1 MSQNHSF
8 IHSLLLSLLLLS
20 AATSA
25 VAQKTY
31 IVCVGVGANNSGQDQ
46 LNCPRNDMN
55 ALARFYKKYNGT
67 QPFVLLDANAT
78 RSHILKVLKEE
89 FAKSTPDD
97 EIIFAYSGHG
107 MEGLISTYNFKA
119 REVVFCYEVQKIM
132 LKAKARRKMMFVD
145 SCHSGTFARRY
156 RNVGDRRSDYLKESK
171 VLLFLSSRADES
183 SLESTDMK
191 YSYFN
196 NFLLRGLSGKADKNG
211 DKKVTAREL
220 FNYVAHNVEYYTQ
233 GKQHPVMW
241 GQFPDDMVL
250 VYVR

>member
-1 MSQNHSF
+1 MSQKHRF
-8 IHSLLLSLLLLS
+8 IRNLLSVLLLLTT
-20 AATSA
+20 ATGA

-46 LNCPRNDMN
+46 LKCPRNDMN
-55 ALARFYKKYNGT
+55 AIARFYNRYNGT
-67 QPFVLLDANAT
+67 HPFVLLDANAT
-78 RSHILKVLKEE
+78 RSHILQVLKEE

-107 MEGLISTYNFKA
+107 NEGIISTYNFKA
-119 REVVFCYEVQKIM
+119 NEVVFCYEVQNIM

-145 SCHSGTFARRY
+145 SCHSGSFAKKY
-156 RNVGDRRSDYLKESK
+156 RNVGDRRSEYLKESK
-171 VLLFLSSRADES
+171 VLLFLSSRIEES
-183 SLESTDMK
+183 SIERADMK
-191 YSYFN
+191 YSIFN
-196 NFLLRGLSGKADKNG
+196 NFLLRGLSGKADRNG

-220 FNYVAHNVEYYTQ
+220 YNYVAHNVEYYTQ

-250 VYVR
+250 VYVK